1 MTQFSAP
8 SSDVP
13 SPNDAPDIVSLGPDN
28 PLDLMGTGDAYL
40 VVSGAVYLFVQKYED
55 GSPVGD
61 RIGGGIFET
70 GAIVFGFPEIPDD
83 LHIETSSEPDTRV
96 IRFTREKI
104 HQAFNAEGSG
114 QLRGAIAEGI
124 GKYVEATSKALMFE
138 RHFGRSESL
147 ELGKTSKAIADT
159 TLLSKNLVWVRPQ
172 EAIKWPL
179 AYADSEGAPAR
190 PISRLLIA
198 TTSQEVKIDPM
209 STEQLAVSGDLG
221 SSLDALL
228 LALAHSLRD
237 RCESRQL
244 EFTSRLEHRDVIE
257 NRQKHDLF
265 QNLVRASDGKDPIPI
280 IEASDTP
287 IEAASRRVAALSG
300 VRVPAS
306 LMIRPRR
313 WISPPEAVARSA
325 KCRVRKIKLPEKWWH
340 ADLGPFLGRMKDGR
354 PVSFQP
360 NGKSYLAEVFDDGG
374 WSSQLKLTAENIAEI
389 ELEAWQFLPS
399 LPPKIQKKMQL
410 VNFVFRG
417 ASRDFRVIIIASIV
431 VSIVNLIVPFA
442 TGSLVQVVIPDAN
455 TEQLLILILVL
466 VSAAFSVA
474 SFNLVQ
480 SLAIQ
485 RMESRATTI
494 APAAILDRLLGLPSA
509 FLRKYQAGDLA
520 RRVISAEHLRSS
532 ISVGT
537 IRALTSLIFASS
549 YLIFIFFYSWKFGLL
564 ALSVMLFAVVVSVV
578 SYRVSLKQM
587 MKAQKTTGFL
597 DSILLEYFTGIAKLR
612 TAAAEVRAF
621 RRWSEAFGTL
631 RQATVLSGKISNA
644 VKAFEGALPLLGMLV
659 AYWLQG
665 HLMEQSQ
672 VLTHEHHV
680 TGAVSPGM
688 FLAIYSALAACIA
701 SASSLGAAMQPYMA
715 AYPIYKR
722 IKPIIDAIPMDATVH
737 EDPGVLAGNVTVSHV
752 TFSYIANKPPVL
764 NDVSIEASPGEFI
777 AIVGSSG
784 SGKTSLLKV
793 LLGLETPQRGDVY
806 FDGRSVKRLDP
817 VSLRR
822 QIGTVTQDTRILGD
836 SVISVIRGFGEYSME
851 DAWNA
856 VRLANV
862 EEDIRKMPM
871 GMHTVIDPSL
881 ISGGQLQR
889 ILLARALISG
899 PAILVLDEATSALD
913 ESSQRIVMENL
924 DVLNATRIVVAH
936 RLSTIAKADRIY
948 VMDKGQIVQQGTFE
962 ELVEQDGQF
971 KALASRQMI

>member
-8 SSDVP
+8 PPDPPSPSDV
-13 SPNDAPDIVSLGPDN
+13 SDIVSLSPEN
-28 PLDLMGTGDAYL
+28 PLDLLGSGDAFV
-40 VVSGAVYLFVQKYED
+40 VVSGAVYLFVQKYEE

-61 RIGGGIFET
+61 RIGGGIFEA
-70 GAIVFGFPEIPDD
+70 GAIVFGFPEIPDG
-83 LHIETSSEPDTRV
+83 LHIETSSEPDTGV
-96 IRFTREKI
+96 IRFTRQDI

-114 QLRGAIAEGI
+114 QLRDGITEGI
-124 GKYVEATSKALMFE
+124 GKFVEATSKALMIE
-138 RHFGRSESL
+138 RNFGRSESL
-147 ELGKTSKAIADT
+147 ELGKASKAIADT
-159 TLLSKNLVWVRPQ
+159 TLLSKKLVWVRPQ
-172 EAIKWPL
+172 EAIEWPL

-198 TTSQEVKIDPM
+198 TTSREVEIDPM
-209 STEQLAVSGDLG
+209 STEQLAVSGGLD
-221 SSLDALL
+221 SSLDALV
-228 LALAHSLRD
+228 LALAHSLRE

-244 EFTSRLEHRDVIE
+244 EFASRLEHRDVIE

-306 LMIRPRR
+306 LVIQPRR

-340 ADLGPFLGRMKDGR
+340 ANLGPFLGRMKDGR

-360 NGKSYLAEVFDDGG
+360 DGKSFLAEIFDDGG
-374 WSSQLKLTAENIAEI
+374 RSSQLKLTTENLAEI
-389 ELEAWQFLPS
+389 ELEGWQFLPS
-399 LPPKIQKKMQL
+399 LPPKIRKKMQL
-410 VNFVFRG
+410 LNFVFRG
-417 ASRDFRVIIIASIV
+417 AGRDFGVILLASFV

-455 TEQLLILILVL
+455 TEQLFILILVL
-466 VSAAFSVA
+466 VSAAFSIA

-520 RRVISAEHLRSS
+520 RRVISAEHLRTS

-537 IRALTSLIFASS
+537 IRVLTSMVFAGS
-549 YLIFIFFYSWKFGLL
+549 YLIFIFSYSWRFGLL
-564 ALSVMLFAVVVSVV
+564 ALGVMVFAILVSVV
-578 SYRVSLKQM
+578 SYRVSLQQM
-587 MKAQKTTGFL
+587 MKAQKSSGFL

-631 RQATVLSGKISNA
+631 RQATVLSGKIKNA
-644 VKAFEGALPLLGMLV
+644 VKAFEGSLPLLGMLA

-672 VLTHEHHV
+672 VLANEHQGS
-680 TGAVSPGM
+680 GAVSPGM

-701 SASSLGAAMQPYMA
+701 TASSMGASMQPYMS

-722 IKPIIDAIPMDATVH
+722 IKPIIDAVPMDASVH

-752 TFSYIANKPPVL
+752 TFSYVANKAPVL
-764 NDVSIEASPGEFI
+764 NDVSIEAGPGEFI

-784 SGKTSLLKV
+784 SGKTSLMKV
-793 LLGLETPQRGDVY
+793 MLGLESPQRGDVY
-806 FDGRSVKRLDP
+806 FDGRSVNRLDP
-817 VSLRR
+817 VALRR

-836 SVISVIRGFGEYSME
+836 SVISVIRGFGEYTME
-851 DAWNA
+851 EAWNA
-856 VRLANV
+856 VRLANA
-862 EEDIRKMPM
+862 EDDIRQMPM
-871 GMHTVIDPSL
+871 GMHTVIDTSL

-889 ILLARALISG
+889 ILMARALISG

-913 ESSQRIVMENL
+913 ETSQRIVMENL

-948 VMDKGQIVQQGTFE
+948 VMDKGQIVQQGTFD
-962 ELVEQDGQF
+962 ELIEQDGQF
-971 KALASRQMI
+971 KVLASRQMI